1 MKTVTGTMG
10 AWLTDYRA
18 TKSADP
24 SDIEN
29 LSFTPYDMA
38 DEGWVK
44 VGEAEITVT
53 MRDKNEIIDEQVSV
67 LKEAKRRI
75 QAESVARVTQ
85 IDAQIQSLLAIEY
98 KG

>member
-10 AWLTDYRA
+10 AWLTDYCA
-18 TKSADP
+18 TNSADP

-38 DEGWVK
+38 DKGWVK